1 MVHIRRAEFEH
12 HTSIQAL
19 VKDEAE
25 AFAARSAARAL
36 APSAP
41 AVRAACQG

>member
-25 AFAARSAARAL
+25 AFAARSAARPRTPL

-41 AVRAACQG
+41 HAS